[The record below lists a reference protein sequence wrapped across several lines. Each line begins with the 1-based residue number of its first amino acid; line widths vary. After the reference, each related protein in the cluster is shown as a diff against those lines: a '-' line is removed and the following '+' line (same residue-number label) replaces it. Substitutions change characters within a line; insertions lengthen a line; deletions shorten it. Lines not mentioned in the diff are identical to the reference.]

1 MVESGS
7 HERNTDT
14 VGVTGNS
21 ERTVT
26 TKVEGENRKRFS
38 YTIMSFLNKH
48 LTKVSLIPRR
58 VDRKLLM
65 FSQRR
70 LGRNLILRESRI
82 GIVIT

>member
-26 TKVEGENRKRFS
+26 TKVEGENRNNVFS
-38 YTIMSFLNKH
+38 
-48 LTKVSLIPRR
+48 
-58 VDRKLLM
+58 
-65 FSQRR
+65 
-70 LGRNLILRESRI
+70 
-82 GIVIT
+82 